1 MKLHAKMLTLGAAA
15 IVASAIGWNAL
26 AETPSQGGRGGPAM
40 HATGSAGTGPGMMGS
55 AFADPTSDLASIK
68 QQLGI
73 TEKQGAAW
81 DAYTKAVGDSAA
93 SLQAA
98 MTQIHDQHRQAF
110 QTLRTAADQLVAALD
125 DTQKQK
131 AQEVL
136 PGLGSHGHPMMGPT
150 RMMGMGGMR

>member
-1 MKLHAKMLTLGAAA
+1 MKTLTKMLSLGAAA
-15 IVASAIGWNAL
+15 ILAGTIGWNAL
-26 AETPSQGGRGGPAM
+26 AETPSQSGGGGAAM
-40 HATGSAGTGPGMMGS
+40 HSTGSAGMGPGMMGS

-81 DAYTKAVGDSAA
+81 DAYAKAVRDSAA

-110 QTLRTAADQLVAALD
+110 QTLRTAADQLVGALD

-136 PGLGSHGHPMMGPT
+136 PGLAGGHHMMGST
-150 RMMGMGGMR
+150 GRMGMGGMR